1 MGCLLVWRKPWLIRL
16 CFVVWASAQCL
27 FESLVLRHLVIAHA
41 SNIKKLLNE
50 LFPQGFFF
58 NSLRGKRKCHYK
70 QFFFLHRIAG
80 LHRRHGGH
88 ADGQE
93 QMYFSPMGT
102 KLYFQVNSST
112 KNSIVLSPNMAA
124 L

>member
-1 MGCLLVWRKPWLIRL
+1 MGCFLVWRKPWLIRL

-70 QFFFLHRIAG
+70 QFFFS
-80 LHRRHGGH
+80 
-88 ADGQE
+88 
-93 QMYFSPMGT
+93 SPNCRFTHDVTAAMLMV
-102 KLYFQVNSST
+102 KNKCISLLWEL
-112 KNSIVLSPNMAA
+112 NSIFK
-124 L
+124 